1 MAPTLDPMTS
11 PPPFEVTTSTDAERA
26 VVAVRGEIDLLAAP
40 ALRAA
45 LLDAAQSGVPDVALD
60 LADAS
65 FIDSTGLSV
74 IVQAWRRLDAEG
86 RRLRIAAASVPVTRV
101 ITTSGLTELL
111 GLDATR

>member
-1 MAPTLDPMTS
+1 MTS
-11 PPPFEVTTSTDAERA
+11 PPPFEVTTTADGER
-26 VVAVRGEIDLLAAP
+26 VEVTVRGEIDLLSAP

-60 LADAS
+60 LADVS

-86 RRLRIAAASVPVTRV
+86 RQLRIAAASAPVTRV
-101 ITTSGLTELL
+101 VTTSGLTELL
-111 GLDATR
+111 GLDTAR